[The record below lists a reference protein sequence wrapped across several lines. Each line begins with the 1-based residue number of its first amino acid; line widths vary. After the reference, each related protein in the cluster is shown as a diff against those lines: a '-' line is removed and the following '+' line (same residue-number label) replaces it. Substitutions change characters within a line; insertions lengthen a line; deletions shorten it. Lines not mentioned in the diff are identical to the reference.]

1 MARIV
6 GEYTILA
13 PYISKFSIRSQRE
26 PEYRKI
32 KQNGLIGYIDS
43 EDNILIPLEWTAI
56 KSIEDKNFIY
66 TDRNNLR
73 FPDCKDD
80 YADNLFSRHC
90 AMAQKNGKW
99 FLINDKGIVLF
110 GEGSAKWERGYDK
123 FKPIKEGLIPVC
135 INDKWG
141 YIDILGNLTIQPQ
154 YLFGA
159 PFCDNRAIVQ
169 FKDRY
174 GYINQKDQL
183 VIPAIYD
190 SATNFY
196 NGLAI
201 VGIADR
207 DEWNENQIIYADNG
221 CIMNWEQMLIDIKG
235 NKVCEF
241 TRIKFCNI
249 GDMYFVSNGSKWGL
263 LDKEGNL
270 ILEPTYNVIDD
281 FHEGIARVGNIVSTT
296 HVTGDYYEKEY
307 RYGYIDISG
316 NLVVPLQY
324 SEAENFYKGR
334 ACVKNKEWRCEY
346 IIDKN
351 GGILQSK
358 VIEEP
363 IERDETYDN
372 FWAMWNDDVDVDQQ
386 NPDIW

>member
-13 PYISKFSIRSQRE
+13 PYLSKLQQGS
-26 PEYRKI
+26 EYKKI
-32 KQNGLIGYIDS
+32 KQNELIGYIDC
-43 EDNILIPLEWTAI
+43 EDNIVISLEWTAI
-56 KSIEDKNFIY
+56 KSIEDNNHIY
-66 TDRNNLR
+66 RDRNNLKLL
-73 FPDCKDD
+73 DYKDD

-90 AMAQKNGKW
+90 AMAQKNGRW

-110 GEGSAKWERGYDK
+110 GVGTTKWEQGYDK

-141 YIDILGNLTIQPQ
+141 YIDILGNLLIQPQ

-207 DEWNENQIIYADNG
+207 DEWNENEVIYADDG
-221 CIMNWEQMLIDIKG
+221 CIMYWKNMLIDIKG

-241 TRIKFCNI
+241 TRIEFCNI
-249 GDMYFVSNGSKWGL
+249 GDMYVVSNGLKWGL
-263 LDKEGNL
+263 ISRNGDL
-270 ILEPTYNVIDD
+270 ILKPTYDVIAD
-281 FHEGIARVGNIVSTT
+281 FHDGLACVGNIVSQS

-307 RYGYIDISG
+307 VYGYIDISG

-324 SEAENFYKGR
+324 SEADNFYEGR
-334 ACVKNKEWRCEY
+334 AYVKKKEWGLEY

-351 GGILQSK
+351 GGILERK

-363 IERDETYDN
+363 IERDKSYDN
-372 FWAMWNDDVDVDQQ
+372 FWTIWNDDVDVDQQ

>member
-13 PYISKFSIRSQRE
+13 PCFLRLQRKA
-26 PEYRKI
+26 EYKKI
-32 KQNGLIGYIDS
+32 KQNGLVGYIDH
-43 EDNILIPLEWTAI
+43 EDNIVIPLEWTAI
-56 KSIEDKNFIY
+56 KSIEDNNQIY
-66 TDRNNLR
+66 TDRNNLK
-73 FPDCKDD
+73 FLDYKDD
-80 YADNLFSRHC
+80 YTDNLFSRHC
-90 AMAQKNGKW
+90 AMAQKNGRW

-110 GEGSAKWERGYDK
+110 GKGTTKWERGYDK

-141 YIDILGNLTIQPQ
+141 YIDILGNLVIHPQ

-207 DEWNENQIIYADNG
+207 DEWNENEIIYTDDG
-221 CIMNWEQMLIDIKG
+221 CIMYWENMLIDIRG
-235 NKVCEF
+235 NKVCKF
-241 TRIKFCNI
+241 ACIKFCNI
-249 GDMYFVSNGSKWGL
+249 GDMYVVSDGLKWGL
-263 LDKEGNL
+263 VSKDGDL
-270 ILEPTYNVIDD
+270 ILKPTYDVIAD
-281 FHEGIARVGNIVSTT
+281 FYDGLACVGNIVSQS
-296 HVTGDYYEKEY
+296 HVIGDYYEKEY

-324 SEAENFYKGR
+324 SEADNFYNGQ
-334 ACVKNKEWRCEY
+334 ACVKKKERGCEY
-346 IIDKN
+346 IINKN
-351 GGILQSK
+351 GGILESK

-372 FWAMWNDDVDVDQQ
+372 FWAMWNDDVDADQQ